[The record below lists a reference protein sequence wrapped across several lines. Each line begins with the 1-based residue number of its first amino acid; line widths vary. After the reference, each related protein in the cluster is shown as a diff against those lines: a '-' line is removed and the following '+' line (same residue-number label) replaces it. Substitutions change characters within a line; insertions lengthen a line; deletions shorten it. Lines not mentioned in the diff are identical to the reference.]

1 MNLRL
6 QHVTV
11 VHIFLEIVDITELM
25 IGTSQQNPPGSGKR
39 WRHLAAS
46 NRRNKNSPTDQKEGA
61 SQTLEIIGVTRV
73 FHLRGC
79 AKRNLL
85 FIRKEKIKFDS
96 GSSAEYIPRKLAQ
109 NNSTKVN
116 ELDGMDEVEE
126 KMNEKERKLPT
137 VQDI

>member
-1 MNLRL
+1 
-6 QHVTV
+6 
-11 VHIFLEIVDITELM
+11 M

-46 NRRNKNSPTDQKEGA
+46 NRRNKNSPTDQKEGG
-61 SQTLEIIGVTRV
+61 SQTLEIIVGVTRV